1 MANNPERALGTD
13 PIAQSL
19 GLIFLSDSDLNNRF
33 AVADS
38 LSNWICFIMF
48 VAGK

>member
-1 MANNPERALGTD
+1 MAQERALGTD

-19 GLIFLSDSDLNNRF
+19 GLILSDSDLNNRF
-33 AVADS
+33 AVAHS

-48 VAGK
+48 AAGK